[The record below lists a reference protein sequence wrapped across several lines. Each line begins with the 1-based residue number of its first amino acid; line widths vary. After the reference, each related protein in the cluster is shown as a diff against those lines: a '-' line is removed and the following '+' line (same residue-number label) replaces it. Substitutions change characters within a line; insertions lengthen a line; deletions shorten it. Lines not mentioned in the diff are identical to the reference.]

1 MTWHFSVVCCYF
13 HTSHFFHIF
22 HTLIDIHQYYYYLY
36 DLEGRLRGAATLL
49 FIGIYCLTSNSFM
62 IMQKSKYIFSGE
74 CFRRF
79 LIRNRLTYLAAAK
92 LLDLDKN
99 TVGKVARGGNT
110 SLAVLLRIANYF
122 GIPVGEFFV
131 KCESDDAGCCCEGA
145 VLERVGDSKSPLI
158 INKECTDE
166 FSKRYRLN
174 ADVFIIDRLDRIVSR
189 LDRME
194 NRLREWHVLDD
205 E

>member
-1 MTWHFSVVCCYF
+1 
-13 HTSHFFHIF
+13 
-22 HTLIDIHQYYYYLY
+22 
-36 DLEGRLRGAATLL
+36 
-49 FIGIYCLTSNSFM
+49 M

-110 SLAVLLRIANYF
+110 SIAVLLRIVNHF
-122 GIPVGEFFV
+122 GIPVEKFFV
-131 KCESDDAGCCCEGA
+131 ECESMDGGKDCDCSDSHRDYIY
-145 VLERVGDSKSPLI
+145 ERLWLPNDL
-158 INKECTDE
+158 CTEDLFD
-166 FSKRYRLN
+166 FSQLYNDKLL
-174 ADVFIIDRLDRIVSR
+174 AMKLDRIISQ
-189 LDRME
+189 L
-194 NRLREWHVLDD
+194 NRIEKCLREKTRLDD